1 MLQRLGTAP
10 TIATWIVLISL
21 LVLANLIGNASPYIY
36 LIVLVIAWPF
46 LFMDADARHAMNRW
60 ESYAYLCA
68 FLFMLVAFIFAAGG
82 WEHFENVGNFLPYL
96 LFIPTIGLLDRSA
109 RPNNTLIVATLALV
123 GAIIALGTAVYDVH
137 ILGIRR
143 VVGLFN
149 TTNPFAMASVM
160 LGFLSLMGFWA
171 IKGWRRFIFFV
182 GPLVATYAVIL
193 AGTRAA
199 ILIIMALCVLFA
211 IFVGVKLSNRGRLI
225 LAGAAVLAGSVGVA
239 GVIALGADTRA
250 FQAIESIY
258 LFLTE
263 GQAID
268 RSVAIRLELYR
279 GGILAFFDAP
289 IFGHGWRHHVQAARP
304 YMMDPSIAEHVA
316 RWSHLHNDYI
326 NFAALAGIFGLASYF
341 IYLLVPIVAT
351 WRSERDSQHHARLYG
366 GFVVSACYAI
376 YGIFGSAFAAELL
389 LCFGAVFT
397 AVLLGFCKDRP
408 RA

>member
-1 MLQRLGTAP
+1 MLSRLGPAP
-10 TIATWIVLISL
+10 TIATWIVLVSL

-46 LFMDADARHAMNRW
+46 LFMDAAARHAMNRW
-60 ESYAYLCA
+60 ESYAYLAA
-68 FLFMLVAFIFAAGG
+68 FLFMLIGFTFAAGG

-96 LFIPTIGLLDRSA
+96 LFIPAIGLLDRSA
-109 RPNNTLIVATLALV
+109 KPNNTLIIAILALL
-123 GAIIALGTAVYDVH
+123 GAIIAATSAIYEVH
-137 ILGIRR
+137 ILGVRR
-143 VVGLFN
+143 AVGFIN

-171 IKGWRRFIFFV
+171 LKDWRRYLFFI
-182 GPLVATYAVIL
+182 GPMVAAYAVIL

-199 ILIIMALCVLFA
+199 ILIIMALCLLFA
-211 IFVGVKLSNRGRLI
+211 IFVGIKLNTRGRL
-225 LAGAAVLAGSVGVA
+225 VLAGVGVLAAVA
-239 GVIALGADTRA
+239 GVVVVLALGADTRA

-258 LFLTE
+258 LFLAE

-279 GGILAFFDAP
+279 GGILAFLDAP

-304 YMMDPSIAEHVA
+304 YMVDPTIAEHVA

-326 NFAALAGIFGLASYF
+326 NFAAMAGLFGLASYF
-341 IYLLVPIVAT
+341 IYLLVPIVGT
-351 WRSERDSQHHARLYG
+351 WKSVRDSQYHTRLYG
-366 GFVVSACYAI
+366 AFVVSVCYAI

-389 LCFGAVFT
+389 LCFGVVFT

-408 RA
+408 RE